1 MHKET
6 EANKEHLDWLRE
18 RTTPINESNI
28 CWQKVNWGLS
38 SKNKLWTESNSSRI
52 VLNDFKPLQGTEFE
66 SDKSRNIEEC
76 RSLTYLITCCLKGL
90 EQIKN

>member
-66 SDKSRNIEEC
+66 SDKSRNI
-76 RSLTYLITCCLKGL
+76 
-90 EQIKN
+90 